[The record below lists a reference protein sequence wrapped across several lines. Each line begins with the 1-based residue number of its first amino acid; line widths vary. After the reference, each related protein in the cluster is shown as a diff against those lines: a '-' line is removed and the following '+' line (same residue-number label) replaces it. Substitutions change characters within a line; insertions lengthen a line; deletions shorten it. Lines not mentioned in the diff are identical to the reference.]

1 MKETVFAFG
10 LAAALFAGCLA
21 SVASAQSSWWK
32 TYGDSLSDIGN
43 AVLQTA
49 EGGYVIGGST
59 ASFGAGVT
67 DVYLVKTN
75 ATGEEVWAEVWGD
88 SMPDGGNSVCQIAD
102 SGYVVAGYTGS
113 YGAGGH
119 DVWLIRTDAEGDTV
133 WTRTYGGG
141 NGEQGNSVAPTA
153 DGGYIVT
160 GYTWSFGAG
169 VADVYLI
176 KTNAAGD
183 TDWTR
188 TYGGTSGDEGL
199 SVQQTVDGG
208 YIVAGVTHSIGAG
221 IADVYLIKTNAAGD
235 TDWTRTYGGTS
246 GDEGLSV
253 QQTVDGGYI
262 VAGVTHSIGA
272 GIADVYLIKTNA
284 AGDTDWT
291 RTYGGTSNDE
301 GHSVRQTADSGYIIA
316 GYTSSFGAG
325 SQDLYLI
332 KTNASGDTVWT
343 RTFGG
348 NLRDWGNS
356 VQPMAGG
363 GYVIAGVTRSFGAGG
378 QDLYLIRTDAS
389 GDTVWTR
396 TFGGTG
402 NDAGNSVQSTG
413 DGGWVIAGST
423 TSFGAGNSD
432 VYLIKTDADGFVGLA
447 EKSLQPQVRSRRF
460 EPTVVGSLPRGAIA
474 FDAMGRRVLH
484 PIPGIY
490 FVREEPQA
498 SGHGPQAARR
508 VAVKR

>member
-1 MKETVFAFG
+1 MARRPRRTIDCTCRRKEMKETVFAFG

-169 VADVYLI
+169 V
-176 KTNAAGD
+176 
-183 TDWTR
+183 
-188 TYGGTSGDEGL
+188 
-199 SVQQTVDGG
+199 
-208 YIVAGVTHSIGAG
+208 
-221 IADVYLIKTNAAGD
+221 ADVYLIKTNAAGD

>member
-169 VADVYLI
+169 V
-176 KTNAAGD
+176 
-183 TDWTR
+183 
-188 TYGGTSGDEGL
+188 
-199 SVQQTVDGG
+199 
-208 YIVAGVTHSIGAG
+208 
-221 IADVYLIKTNAAGD
+221 ADVYLIKTNAAGD